1 MSWLVYVLL
10 SVALFTALNLLQ
22 RKLAIDSENP
32 QAMSS
37 AFNLNGGSLAL
48 LFFVLSSNL
57 SQLSVP
63 HTVLPWVLILAA
75 ITCYGLFE
83 RGRFLVA
90 QLLTA
95 SVFAMIANIT
105 LIMVVILSV
114 LFLGESLTVVKL
126 FGIVCILGSLL
137 LVTYKKEQKAVSPK
151 GIFLGVVITMLLGSA
166 D

>member
-10 SVALFTALNLLQ
+10 NVALFTALNLLQ

-57 SQLSVP
+57 SQQSVP

-83 RGRFLVA
+83 RVRFLA
-90 QLLTA
+90 L
-95 SVFAMIANIT
+95 N
-105 LIMVVILSV
+105 
-114 LFLGESLTVVKL
+114 
-126 FGIVCILGSLL
+126 
-137 LVTYKKEQKAVSPK
+137 Y
-151 GIFLGVVITMLLGSA
+151 
-166 D
+166 